1 MYAINP
7 VAMSLAASY
16 YAQNTAPTVRISE
29 SEADA
34 YSNLQQQSPY
44 PQSEEYE
51 SVSFDTQE
59 HVTLKNFN
67 YQAQELKD
75 HFPIHMAADV
85 KVRSKNTC
93 LLDEY

>member
-1 MYAINP
+1 MMFLGIHPMYAVNP

-16 YAQNTAPTVRISE
+16 YAQNTGLSASVNETEP
-29 SEADA
+29 DP

-51 SVSFDTQE
+51 SASFDTQE
-59 HVTLKNFN
+59 HVTFKNLN
-67 YQAQELKD
+67 YQAQELKN

-85 KVRSKNTC
+85 KVK
-93 LLDEY
+93 

>member
-1 MYAINP
+1 MYAVNP

-16 YAQNTAPTVRISE
+16 YAHNAAPSVRISE
-29 SEADA
+29 NEAEA

-59 HVTLKNFN
+59 HVTLKNLN
-67 YQAQELKD
+67 YQTQELKD

-85 KVRSKNTC
+85 KVRAMES
-93 LLDEY
+93 